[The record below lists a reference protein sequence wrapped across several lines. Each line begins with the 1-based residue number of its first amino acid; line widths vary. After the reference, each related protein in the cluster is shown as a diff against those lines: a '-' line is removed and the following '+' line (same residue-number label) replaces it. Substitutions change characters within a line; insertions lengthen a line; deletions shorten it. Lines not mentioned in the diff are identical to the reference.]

1 MLRNSLF
8 SFYVWV
14 SNKECAYTFLMCTF
28 QCKSPLQYL
37 SFSLSLSFS
46 LALSLY
52 FFIDWVSNKECAYS
66 FCLSVSLSL
75 YFFID
80 VVLLHSLVHIPGDV
94 ASFRKIFSC
103 CPSSVVIRHT
113 PLGIANNCSWFRA
126 YFQCS
131 KVCFWISSFWILGI

>member
-8 SFYVWV
+8 LFYVWV
-14 SNKECAYTFLMCTF
+14 SNKECAHTFLMCTF
-28 QCKSPLQYL
+28 QCESPLQYL
-37 SFSLSLSFS
+37 SFSLSL
-46 LALSLY
+46 
-52 FFIDWVSNKECAYS
+52 
-66 FCLSVSLSL
+66 SLSL

-113 PLGIANNCSWFRA
+113 PLGITNNCSWFCA
-126 YFQCS
+126 YFQWS
-131 KVCFWISSFWILGI
+131 KSLHLNLYFLNTRDIKIHLIWNNKNLKWNLNSYTYISCYTHI

>member
-37 SFSLSLSFS
+37 SFSLSLS
-46 LALSLY
+46 L
-52 FFIDWVSNKECAYS
+52 
-66 FCLSVSLSL
+66 SLSL

-94 ASFRKIFSC
+94 ASFPKIFSC

-131 KVCFWISSFWILGI
+131 KSLHLNLYFLNTRDIKIHMIWNDKYLKWNLGTYISC